1 MDIQDIK
8 LLADIGVLGSNSGLT
23 REAENIFAALR
34 SSHTG
39 EQVAV
44 TTTAL
49 NLFNRGQFPEAADTL
64 SKWCEGRTPG
74 IPHALLAMVYVT
86 WGYNV
91 NAEAYARDVL
101 AHATEP
107 EACSLAEE
115 VLNGMGVTY

>member
-8 LLADIGVLGSNSGLT
+8 LLADIGVLGSSSGLT
-23 REAENIFAALR
+23 REAEHVFAALR
-34 SSHTG
+34 LSHTG

-49 NLFNRGQFPEAADTL
+49 NLFNRGQFPEAAETL
-64 SKWCEGRTPG
+64 SKWCEHKTPG
-74 IPHALLAMVYVT
+74 IPHALLAMVYWT
-86 WGYNV
+86 WGFNV

-101 AHATEP
+101 VQATEE
-107 EACSLAEE
+107 EAKALAKE